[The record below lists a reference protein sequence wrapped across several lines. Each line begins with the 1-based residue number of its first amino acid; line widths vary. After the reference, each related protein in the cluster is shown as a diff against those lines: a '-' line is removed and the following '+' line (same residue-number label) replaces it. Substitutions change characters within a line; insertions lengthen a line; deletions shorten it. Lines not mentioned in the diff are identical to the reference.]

1 MVTIK
6 KEGEI
11 EITLLDKDV
20 ETKPK
25 DVDKAASPPTL
36 EMVLARL
43 DQIDGKVNE
52 NSEALKALK
61 QVPKPPKEDEEE
73 EKKPAEEEKKVDEK
87 PTEDVVEKKEEKIDV
102 VALIKSIVDEKVSEK
117 LGDQPIQ
124 KRSTAPPEPPK
135 KIENPMDIPPEV
147 FAKADP
153 ESILRMAGY
162 TMKKRR

>member
-1 MVTIK
+1 MVTIR

-11 EITLLDKDV
+11 EITLPDEDV
-20 ETKPK
+20 KTKPE
-25 DVDKAASPPTL
+25 DVDKAASPPTI

-43 DQIDGKVNE
+43 DQIDSKINE

-61 QVPKPPKEDEEE
+61 QAPKPPKEDEEK
-73 EKKPAEEEKKVDEK
+73 EKKPVDEKKKVDEK
-87 PTEDVVEKKEEKIDV
+87 PTEDIVEKKEEKIDV

-135 KIENPMDIPPEV
+135 KIETPMDIPAEI

-153 ESILRMAGY
+153 ESILRMGGY
-162 TMKKRR
+162 TTKRR